1 MNLNT
6 RMIPIWAHTFCIQ
19 FYVQRNI
26 HKSIPFR
33 EWTREN
39 NNCFS
44 IQTKFRAKK
53 KLLFFGIAK
62 SLCAHSEESPKRFMV
77 LLCMHM
83 CYGLCPLKRKKM
95 AVYAS
100 RSFYFFIKSYQLSAI
115 IHGMK
120 VKILINYGRRATKN
134 IRCMVQ

>member
-62 SLCAHSEESPKRFMV
+62 IVVCTFRRITEKVYGFIMYAYV
-77 LLCMHM
+77 LRSVSI
-83 CYGLCPLKRKKM
+83 KEKKM

-120 VKILINYGRRATKN
+120 VKILINYGWRATKN